1 MDAIFHRTSIRKY
14 QETPV
19 EAEKIETLL
28 RAAMAAPSACNQQP
42 WEFYVVRNKEKI
54 KELSEASPYA
64 GCAKGAPVVFV
75 PCYRKNCQVPMY
87 AEIDLSAAVENL
99 LLEADSLG
107 LGAVWMGIACGSGH
121 DDAAHFI
128 PAAFKGGAFRAQVIR
143 QGNVIAYLHDCYPR
157 VLRSVDRPPD
167 RFGLFT
173 VSDSFNLRLL
183 LVCTSSDASET
194 DFSVAAGF
202 RGSSTAG
209 GAGA

>member
-75 PCYRKNCQVPMY
+75 PCYRKNCQ
-87 AEIDLSAAVENL
+87 D
-99 LLEADSLG
+99 
-107 LGAVWMGIACGSGH
+107 
-121 DDAAHFI
+121 
-128 PAAFKGGAFRAQVIR
+128 
-143 QGNVIAYLHDCYPR
+143 
-157 VLRSVDRPPD
+157 
-167 RFGLFT
+167 
-173 VSDSFNLRLL
+173 
-183 LVCTSSDASET
+183 
-194 DFSVAAGF
+194 
-202 RGSSTAG
+202 
-209 GAGA
+209 